1 MGSYGFSDD
10 ANADLDEICTYIE
23 SRNTK
28 AASRLFDRIRKKC
41 KLVAAFPEMG
51 RSYEELI
58 PGLRGFMIDNYVVF
72 YVVVGDSVQILR
84 IVSGYSDIEKIFGQ
98 Q

>member
-10 ANADLDEICTYIE
+10 ASADLDEICTYLE
-23 SRNTK
+23 LHNAK
-28 AASRLFDRIRKKC
+28 VASRLFDRIRKKC
-41 KLVAAFPEMG
+41 KLVADFPEMG

-58 PGLRGFMIDNYVVF
+58 PGLKGFVVDNYVVF
-72 YVVVGDSVQILR
+72 YVIVGDSVQILR
-84 IVSGYSDIEKIFGQ
+84 IVSGYRDIEKIFGQ